1 MRVEDLAIL
10 LLRLV
15 VISDKICNR
24 TAPCVPTMINEFLI
38 MFLIS
43 DSMMACTHPILD
55 CFTAAPPRGR
65 TDRLY
70 LRTCTCRV
78 DLVTCVPVDLL
89 WWFRPA
95 TLVVP

>member
-1 MRVEDLAIL
+1 
-10 LLRLV
+10 
-15 VISDKICNR
+15 
-24 TAPCVPTMINEFLI
+24 MINEFLI

-65 TDRLY
+65 ATDRLY

-78 DLVTCVPVDLL
+78 DLVTCVLVPVDLL
-89 WWFRPA
+89 WWFRPP
-95 TLVVP
+95 LVP